1 MNNRLI
7 KFSIFILLLFTGL
20 VFISCGGVKIETPY
34 DFFECLNNIESNQ
47 TDERIINV
55 FAEKLLLNTKDSK
68 IDYSNSEAELTIKGE
83 DVSGKYYLQGNI
95 NNNGIDTHIEINGE
109 SLNEQFLLSGNREE
123 TLEGKKYNTQ
133 HLISKLNLFYT
144 LSEESKLG
152 DEDVYDNLIL
162 VLDKLTKDYKTS
174 SFIKDTYNKL
184 FHLEE
189 TSEQFIIKLNY
200 NGIKSYIVDLFTK
213 PINDHL
219 LKIFDKETIDY
230 EEFVDEYYDMTVKEF
245 INFLHKKDIEDDELV
260 TFLDNYASIKTDK
273 STTFAK
279 YIKNKLKLNIETDDT
294 KEILSNK
301 EFLNLQLGKDIIKEN
316 KRVIKNLIRSK
327 VNSSILELIMDD
339 YTVEEYDLIRKTLV
353 NKISIIMDM
362 LKDNLIFEMSFDKEI
377 NFIDG
382 LIELDYDF
390 TNLSKYEMFDEI
402 VKSELKLDIK
412 LKLDSV
418 EKFEFESKEFFEDKE
433 LIDKLSFKKDEIKF
447 KSLDNAEYKIEPEY
461 KNGVLAGF
469 YYFYPRSYWYGITY
483 NIIYYPINIDDITY
497 VMDCNCIM
505 INLNYPVRTVYNMN
519 LQIDSSFST
528 EKKYNYAKRK
538 YNTTYFS
545 NNNSI
550 GSIYESGNY
559 SYITSKTIIYYPETN
574 EIDFNVDEKTTLHNL
589 TLNKEE
595 SIYNYNC
602 EMKSY
607 NVYTCTKCDKKYLLE
622 GKTLHA
628 NKLLGKVNLEYYGI
642 YDYSM
647 EFWGCDVCNKLDY
660 LPNPKQIYGIHE
672 IPIDLK
678 TSLNNI
684 NGIKTGTF
692 DFYSY
697 KKKILSIEYEYSE
710 DELIVYVNYNKE
722 TNVGDRIFRFSGILN
737 K

>member
-34 DFFECLNNIESNQ
+34 DFFECLNNTESNQ

-294 KEILSNK
+294 KE
-301 EFLNLQLGKDIIKEN
+301 FF
-316 KRVIKNLIRSK
+316 
-327 VNSSILELIMDD
+327 
-339 YTVEEYDLIRKTLV
+339 IRKYFF
-353 NKISIIMDM
+353 SII
-362 LKDNLIFEMSFDKEI
+362 SF
-377 NFIDG
+377 
-382 LIELDYDF
+382 
-390 TNLSKYEMFDEI
+390 
-402 VKSELKLDIK
+402 
-412 LKLDSV
+412 
-418 EKFEFESKEFFEDKE
+418 
-433 LIDKLSFKKDEIKF
+433 
-447 KSLDNAEYKIEPEY
+447 
-461 KNGVLAGF
+461 
-469 YYFYPRSYWYGITY
+469 
-483 NIIYYPINIDDITY
+483 NI
-497 VMDCNCIM
+497 
-505 INLNYPVRTVYNMN
+505 
-519 LQIDSSFST
+519 
-528 EKKYNYAKRK
+528 
-538 YNTTYFS
+538 
-545 NNNSI
+545 
-550 GSIYESGNY
+550 
-559 SYITSKTIIYYPETN
+559 
-574 EIDFNVDEKTTLHNL
+574 
-589 TLNKEE
+589 
-595 SIYNYNC
+595 
-602 EMKSY
+602 
-607 NVYTCTKCDKKYLLE
+607 
-622 GKTLHA
+622 
-628 NKLLGKVNLEYYGI
+628 
-642 YDYSM
+642 
-647 EFWGCDVCNKLDY
+647 
-660 LPNPKQIYGIHE
+660 
-672 IPIDLK
+672 
-678 TSLNNI
+678 
-684 NGIKTGTF
+684 
-692 DFYSY
+692 
-697 KKKILSIEYEYSE
+697 
-710 DELIVYVNYNKE
+710 
-722 TNVGDRIFRFSGILN
+722 
-737 K
+737 